1 MLMHNMESVMLWN
14 ILHPFAAI
22 VSFKLPNCFQR
33 SVFVGLLWCRS
44 NGMGVPKSKGK
55 KDAITIHL
63 VKIFIQRNGDLSF
76 NLIVNMVAQK
86 ESEKR
91 VMLFIHVKKEKL
103 SLVFN

>member
-1 MLMHNMESVMLWN
+1 MSLWDYCGAEAMVWVCLN
-14 ILHPFAAI
+14 
-22 VSFKLPNCFQR
+22 QR
-33 SVFVGLLWCRS
+33 
-44 NGMGVPKSKGK
+44 GK